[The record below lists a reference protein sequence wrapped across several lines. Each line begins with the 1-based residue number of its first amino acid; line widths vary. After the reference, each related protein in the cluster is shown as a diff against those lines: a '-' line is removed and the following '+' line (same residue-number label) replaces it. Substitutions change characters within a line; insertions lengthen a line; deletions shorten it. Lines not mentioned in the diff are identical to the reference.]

1 MDVIVERVAGLDV
14 SKSDVKACVR
24 CPRQGAGR
32 RYGQEVRTFATMTRQ
47 LMALADWLAESHVEL
62 VVMEATGDYWK
73 PVFYQLEERFTVW
86 LVNAR
91 DVKKV
96 PVAKPTSRMPNGSP
110 SWRNTGW
117 SRPRSCRRRPSAGYE
132 ISPGSGS
139 TSSGNGCVRCTGW
152 RAC

>member
-24 CPRQGAGR
+24 CPRQGPGR

-47 LMALADWLAESHVEL
+47 LTASADWLTESPVEL

-73 PVFYQLEERFTVW
+73 PVFYQLEDRFTVW

-91 DVKKV
+91 AVKQV
-96 PVAKPTSRMPNGSP
+96 PGRKTEVKDADGL
-110 SWRNTGW
+110 
-117 SRPRSCRRRPSAGYE
+117 A
-132 ISPGSGS
+132 
-139 TSSGNGCVRCTGW
+139 
-152 RAC
+152 